1 MNPFYDKLFLTLK
14 LNGYATKLY
23 NHHQREK
30 SMFRLLFLMPIILC
44 LIWYFFLKQNKI
56 PIKQG
61 KKGFIY
67 ILVFSAMV
75 LGFFIL
81 MMQVTHTA

>member
-1 MNPFYDKLFLTLK
+1 
-14 LNGYATKLY
+14 
-23 NHHQREK
+23 
-30 SMFRLLFLMPIILC
+30 MFRLLFLLPIILC
-44 LIWYFFLKQNKI
+44 LIWYFFLKANGV

-67 ILVFSAMV
+67 ILAFSAIV

-81 MMQVTHTA
+81 MLQVTHPT